1 MLINTKGLVLKC
13 RNVGENDKIITIL
26 SKEYGLIQ
34 ASVKN
39 AKTVKSGLSGICQV
53 LSYNEFCLFKGKGN
67 YIVNSA
73 ETIASF
79 FSLCND
85 VVSFSL
91 SGYWCE
97 LISYVCNDNDD
108 NSEKYLS
115 LLLNTLY
122 FLKEKRREKGLL
134 KSIFELRLLSIAGFM
149 PNLVCCNACAKY
161 EDKLFYFLPLEG
173 VIVCKDCFVKNE
185 GQVYFEISN
194 SVLIALRHIVFSEDN
209 KIFSFNLTGQS
220 LKKLNL
226 ITEYYV
232 KIHTKAEF
240 NSLQMYN
247 ALNE

>member
-1 MLINTKGLVLKC
+1 NI
-13 RNVGENDKIITIL
+13 GENDKIITIL

-39 AKTVKSGLSGICQV
+39 AKTTKSGLAGICQV

-73 ETIASF
+73 ETVASF

-91 SGYWCE
+91 AGYLCE
-97 LISYVCNDNDD
+97 LVCYICNDNDD
-108 NSEKYLS
+108 NAEKYLS

-122 FLKEKRREKGLL
+122 FLKEKRRNSNLL
-134 KSIFELRLLSIAGFM
+134 KAIYELRLLSIAGFM
-149 PNLVCCNACAKY
+149 PNLVCCSACAKY
-161 EDKLFYFLPLEG
+161 EDEFFYFLPQEG
-173 VIVCKDCFVKNE
+173 VIMCKDCFVKTE
-185 GQVYFEISN
+185 GQIYFEISN
-194 SVLIALRHIVFSEDN
+194 SVLIALRHIVFAEDN

-220 LKKLNL
+220 LKRLNL

-232 KIHTKAEF
+232 KIHTQAEF

-247 ALNE
+247 ALNEE